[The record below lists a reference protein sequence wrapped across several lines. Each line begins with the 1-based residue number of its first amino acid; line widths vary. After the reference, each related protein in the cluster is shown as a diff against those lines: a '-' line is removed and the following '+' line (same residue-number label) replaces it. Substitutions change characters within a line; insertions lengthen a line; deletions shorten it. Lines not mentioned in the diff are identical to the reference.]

1 MKTKQQQI
9 NEPVLNFTIRFPRSL
24 YKRIKENAINEQK
37 SISLWINEALE
48 KVVDEKQNSNYVPES
63 LSEGVGK

>member
-1 MKTKQQQI
+1 MA
-9 NEPVLNFTIRFPRSL
+9 L
-24 YKRIKENAINEQK
+24 KEHK

-48 KVVDEKQNSNYVPES
+48 KYVADK